1 LPVRVLVATGR
12 DADPAALGPLPP
24 NVRAERWVRQDAI
37 VPHAAAVVCHGG
49 FGTFR
54 STLALGVP
62 MVVVPLFAD
71 QPINARRLLDLDA
84 GLVVE
89 PGPTAAVELRTSVR
103 RILDEP
109 RFREGA
115 ARVAEETRRLPTAD
129 QAVDDLRWIA
139 GRAGVAA

>member
-1 LPVRVLVATGR
+1 M
-12 DADPAALGPLPP
+12 
-24 NVRAERWVRQDAI
+24 RQDAI

-71 QPINARRLLDLDA
+71 QPIDARRLLDLDA

-89 PGPTAAVELRTSVR
+89 PGPTAAVEPHVR
-103 RILDEP
+103 APHPP
-109 RFREGA
+109 RARSGEGA
-115 ARVAEETRRLPTAD
+115 ARVAEETRGSTAD

>member
-1 LPVRVLVATGR
+1 MP
-12 DADPAALGPLPP
+12 
-24 NVRAERWVRQDAI
+24 I

-71 QPINARRLLDLDA
+71 QPINARRLIDLDA

-89 PGPTAAVELRTSVR
+89 PGPTAAVELRTSVP
-103 RILDEP
+103 RILHEA
-109 RFREGA
+109 RFRDGA
-115 ARVAEETRRLPTAD
+115 ARVADETRRLPTVD